1 MTTLSLRL
9 AVCCPMNT
17 VQYVK
22 VDTIAHTG
30 HVSCTECI
38 SDRILVSPDGFKSPC
53 PPVER
58 SFISVGPCLAYLIL
72 TKCYMVVQRSQ
83 RSVSLA
89 TTCGFIQLF
98 IASVCALSNTINLC
112 FLAYA
117 ASFLTALQIRRLRN

>member
-1 MTTLSLRL
+1 
-9 AVCCPMNT
+9 MNT

-53 PPVER
+53 PTCRTKFHICGSLLGLFDINQVLHGRPAVPEVGISCNNMWFYSIIHSFGMCPV
-58 SFISVGPCLAYLIL
+58 
-72 TKCYMVVQRSQ
+72 
-83 RSVSLA
+83 
-89 TTCGFIQLF
+89 
-98 IASVCALSNTINLC
+98 NTINLC